1 MIEEDRGL
9 WNRLR
14 PQLIGPL
21 EEVIT
26 TLWLLFGISVIHY
39 GAKILLTEDWSQT
52 FSHAYWHQNCQAH
65 QWQIPGCLPGPR
77 KHWSRRTDLNR

>member
-26 TLWLLFGISVIHY
+26 TLWLLLGISVIHY
-39 GAKILLTEDWSQT
+39 GAKVLLAEDWSQT
-52 FSHAYWHQNCQAH
+52 FPHWILPPELPSASMAN
-65 QWQIPGCLPGPR
+65 PGMPPG
-77 KHWSRRTDLNR
+77 TA